1 MPRTGVLKVP
11 SEYFEQVKNESVSDS
26 AVLQFESL
34 ILNGVLREGAKL
46 PGERELAEQFGI
58 SRPKVREAL
67 QKLEERGLLAIIH
80 GDGAYIARLGAA
92 AMSPALVELYKRHP
106 SAIYDHLEYRRE
118 QESFAARLAATRS
131 TKVDREVIADTLD
144 AMTRAHD
151 VGDHKLGDELDSNFH
166 SAVVNASHNRILI
179 HMMTSLYELNRSGVF
194 FSRREILNIEEVSEF
209 LLAQHRS
216 IGEAICSGQA
226 DKAAEAAAAHI
237 DFIKL
242 STQEALAERE
252 REMVSEKRK
261 LPI

>member
-1 MPRTGVLKVP
+1 MPKPGVLKVP
-11 SEYFEQVKNESVSDS
+11 SKYFEPVANESVSDS
-26 AVLQFESL
+26 AVMQIESL

-46 PGERELAEQFGI
+46 PSERELAEQFGI

-67 QKLEERGLLAIIH
+67 QKLEERGLLAITH

-131 TKVDREVIADTLD
+131 TKVDREAITDILN

-151 VGDHKLGDELDSNFH
+151 AGDHKLGAELDSNFH
-166 SAVVNASHNRILI
+166 AAVVNASHNRILI
-179 HMMTSLYELNRSGVF
+179 HMMSSLYELNRSGVF
-194 FSRREILNIEEVSEF
+194 FSRREILNIEEVSKF
-209 LLAQHRS
+209 LLAQHRA

-226 DKAAEAAAAHI
+226 DKAAQAAGAHI
-237 DFIKL
+237 DYVKL
-242 STQEALAERE
+242 STREALAERE
-252 REMVSEKRK
+252 RELVSEKRR
-261 LPI
+261 LPV